1 MQGITGFLQ
10 APTLARLPPGVI
22 FSDDGTLSG
31 IVRFDPYR
39 EMNYDVTK
47 EVLDVKAEPISIKK
61 LVNLI
66 KRKKPFEKK
75 KKEKKRR

>member
-31 IVRFDPYR
+31 KVRFDPYR
-39 EMNYDVTK
+39 EMNYDVDFVAVSTAK
-47 EVLDVKAEPISIKK
+47 WDDLSSWS
-61 LVNLI
+61 N
-66 KRKKPFEKK
+66 
-75 KKEKKRR
+75 